1 VPLATGFGCKLYGRV
16 GSILDVYGV
25 SDEGFDECLVS
36 ARFATVRFFFRK
48 QPLDR
53 ELDAE
58 MQSHLQMAVDEN
70 LRQGLSMQEARRQAM
85 VRFGGVER
93 TLSFYSCAASFADK
107 SHGCAAE

>member
-1 VPLATGFGCKLYGRV
+1 MKASMSVSFWRGLQRS
-16 GSILDVYGV
+16 GS
-25 SDEGFDECLVS
+25 
-36 ARFATVRFFFRK
+36 FFRK